1 MNIEEILKI
10 KIQNALKE
18 LGVDLSLDEIVIDHS
33 KDKAHGDFAT
43 TVALRLAKQLHNS
56 PANIANELVKH
67 IDMSDIDKIEIAGPG
82 FINFFVKSSSLSNI
96 IKTIID
102 EDKNYGR
109 APRNNTRI
117 NVEFVSA
124 NPTGNLHLGHA
135 RCAAIGDSICRLY
148 DAAGYDVSREFYVN
162 DAGSQID
169 HLRDSIKARYHT
181 LLGDPME
188 VPEDGYLGED
198 IIDIAKIMIKE
209 VGDKYLQDSEE
220 ANLYF
225 RNKGMELELEKIKK
239 DLNLFRV
246 NFDIYSFESDVR
258 KNGAVEKT
266 IEDYKD
272 YVYEQEGALFLR
284 TTDFLDDK
292 DRAIRKSNGDYTYF
306 MPDIVYH
313 LNKLSRHYDYLIDI
327 LGADHHGYINRM
339 KSALMMKGYSKDTL
353 EVELVQVVRLIKDG
367 LEVKMSKRTGNAVTL
382 RELCEEVGV
391 DAVRYF
397 FVERAAS
404 SHLDFNL
411 DLALKKTSD
420 NPMYY
425 AQYAYARLISVLE
438 KNQNVELNIKGDR
451 LDKQQEVD
459 LLKYMIEFP
468 NVVLASAKER
478 NPSKIAK
485 YANTLAS
492 LIHSFYTECRIMSD
506 DLELSASRLA
516 LSKAASIVMENAL
529 NIIGV
534 SSPKQ
539 M

>member
-1 MNIEEILKI
+1 MNIEEILRI

-18 LGVDLSLDEIVIDHS
+18 LGVDLPLDDIVIDHS

-225 RNKGMELELEKIKK
+225 RNKGMELELEKIKR